1 MMEKMRT
8 VLRIAAYCSHKAI
21 CLGAFGVGPIFRN
34 PPRQVAK
41 TWRDLLFHEEE
52 FSGVFTDVVFA
63 IEDVPSS
70 SSKEGSSDHDIFL
83 EEFDPSKPE
92 IFRSSYR

>member
-1 MMEKMRT
+1 M
-8 VLRIAAYCSHKAI
+8 
-21 CLGAFGVGPIFRN
+21 
-34 PPRQVAK
+34 
-41 TWRDLLFHEEE
+41 WRDLLFHEEE

-63 IEDVPSS
+63 IENVPSS
-70 SSKEGSSDHDIFL
+70 SSKEGSSDYEIFL